1 MILYL
6 YLQIKPL
13 KTVKFSSD
21 FSEELRALGLDITQV
36 DLDSH
41 SESFTVSKSTELIVH
56 AEKLILHL
64 DIDANEDIGALIPV
78 FEKLRRFNQLALCL
92 QEGEHESLAKM
103 MKLLKIKPIKLK
115 KTGSGI
121 DYIKDFLST

>member
-13 KTVKFSSD
+13 HEVKFSSAL
-21 FSEELRALGLDITQV
+21 SEALNVQGFDITQV

-41 SESFTVSKSTELIVH
+41 SESFTVSKSIALIAH

-64 DIDANEDIGALIPV
+64 DTDRSEEIGALRPV
-78 FEKLRRFNQLALCL
+78 FEKLRHFNQSTLCL
-92 QEGEHESLAKM
+92 QEGQHASIEQMLR
-103 MKLLKIKPIKLK
+103 LLKISPIALEER
-115 KTGSGI
+115 GSGI
-121 DYIKDFLST
+121 EYILDFLAT

>member
-41 SESFTVSKSTELIVH
+41 SESFTVSKSTELIAH

-64 DIDANEDIGALIPV
+64 DIDSNEDIGVLRPI
-78 FEKLRRFNQLALCL
+78 FEKLRRFNQLILCL
-92 QEGEHESLAKM
+92 QEGEHESLEKM
-103 MKLLKIKPIKLK
+103 MKLLKIKPIKLN